1 MKNTITIGIV
11 FFFFS
16 RGYSQS
22 NAPSVINTAGGASNS
37 GYYQFEW
44 SIGEMALIGQMNSSN
59 GSLIITNG
67 FIQPYILNPG
77 TINTNNFF
85 NGDEIKVFP
94 NPASDY
100 VEINFM
106 TKQKGRITLNFYETS
121 GKIIYSTTVQCYG
134 VDLIHRIPVSQL
146 PNNVY
151 MLHINLDADNG
162 YVSKRGAYKI
172 IKVQ

>member
-1 MKNTITIGIV
+1 MKNTIILGIV

-16 RGYSQS
+16 RCYSQS
-22 NAPSVINTAGGASNS
+22 NATSVINTAGGSSNS

-77 TINTNNFF
+77 TTNPNNIF
-85 NGDEIKVFP
+85 NRDEIKVFP

-106 TKQKGRITLNFYETS
+106 TKQKGRITLNFYEAS
-121 GKIIYSTTVQCYG
+121 GKIIYSTTVQCNG
-134 VDLIHRIPVSQL
+134 VDLIHRIPVSHL